1 LIGWYLFE
9 LLEVDFNFNNF
20 IKILQKFHKVK
31 WAFIDKLLKDV
42 IFSWCGSQTHS
53 SHVKTLNSSVKLICK
68 CGPIA
73 ADLIDNLV
81 RINSDTI
88 LKMDLKLKSTLQNF
102 LTKSHYK
109 MKFTFIYKL
118 LKGYDNILKMDL
130 KPNQP
135 YKISL

>member
-1 LIGWYLFE
+1 
-9 LLEVDFNFNNF
+9 
-20 IKILQKFHKVK
+20 
-31 WAFIDKLLKDV
+31 
-42 IFSWCGSQTHS
+42 
-53 SHVKTLNSSVKLICK
+53 
-68 CGPIA
+68 
-73 ADLIDNLV
+73 
-81 RINSDTI
+81 
-88 LKMDLKLKSTLQNF
+88 MDLKLKSTLQNF